1 MRRRL
6 WALGLA
12 AVVALSGC
20 AAMPTSGPIHTG
32 DVALNDP
39 GQPIPLGLEPQQ
51 DASPEAIVYGF
62 LAASQAGLID
72 QFVGARKFLT
82 YQAASSW
89 VPTTRL
95 LVYPSTTQ
103 PDVEAQADGTVV
115 VRVPVQGSLDDTGVY
130 TEASA
135 GSREEL
141 AMELTQ
147 NADGQWRISSLD
159 DVVVMSS
166 SDFSAYYRQVAVY
179 FATPDRKYLVPDVRW
194 FPANGA
200 PSYAAR
206 ALLAGPSPWLRD
218 AVVSGA
224 PEGTKLGA
232 AGVDISA
239 DQTATVDLTA
249 AAASADAADRSL
261 LIAQLTQTLERAG
274 TTVSSV
280 VVTAGEGKPWQ
291 STVASPTRDPQPNTG
306 PYVIADGELQVLA
319 DGQLTPV
326 DGVAPLPTGAHDP
339 AISTDGTTDG
349 ATRVVLVGSGTLV
362 RLPDDGSAPV
372 VLYRGTALLP
382 PSIDRF
388 GWVWTAE
395 ANGSGLIAVSP
406 DGEVMNVT
414 GDVLAGTPVDLPVI
428 SLAVSR
434 DGSRVALVHEGS
446 DQRPAVDVATILRD
460 TTGTGRP
467 QRLGSSFQVGFSMTD
482 ASQVEWMDESTLAV
496 LGLSGSLVAPT
507 VHLVPVGGQT
517 TALPLVDGTVS
528 IAAGRGDRAL
538 YLVDTDG
545 TLLWRQGAAWTDV
558 AVGVRDPVFPG

>member
-6 WALGLA
+6 WALALV

-20 AAMPTSGPIHTG
+20 AEIPTSGPIHTG

-39 GQPIPLGLEPQQ
+39 GQPIPLAMEPQQ

-62 LAASQAGLID
+62 LAASQAGLND

-82 YQAASSW
+82 YSAAASW

-103 PDVEAQADGTVV
+103 PDVEAQPDGTVV

-147 NADGQWRISSLD
+147 NTDGQWRISSLD

-166 SDFSAYYRQVAVY
+166 SDFSAYYRQVALY
-179 FATPDRKYLVPDVRW
+179 FATIDRHYLVPDVRW

-206 ALLAGPSPWLRD
+206 ALLAGPAPWLRD

-224 PEGTKLGA
+224 PEGTRLGA
-232 AGVDISA
+232 SGVDISA

-261 LIAQLTQTLERAG
+261 LIAQLTETLERAG

-291 STVASPTRDPQPNTG
+291 STVEAPERDPQPDTG
-306 PYVIADGELQVLA
+306 PYVIADGRLQVLA

-326 DGVAPLPTGAHDP
+326 EGSSELTDGTHDP
-339 AISTDGTTDG
+339 AISMDGSI
-349 ATRVVLVGSGTLV
+349 RVALVGSGTLV
-362 RLPDDGSAPV
+362 RLPNDGSAPV
-372 VLYRGTALLP
+372 ELYRGTALLP
-382 PSIDRF
+382 PSIDRY
-388 GWVWTAE
+388 GWIWTAE
-395 ANGSGLIAVSP
+395 ANGPGLIAVSP
-406 DGEVMNVT
+406 EGEVMEVT
-414 GDVLAGTPVDLPVI
+414 GDVLAGTPAGSPVL
-428 SLAVSR
+428 SLSVAR
-434 DGSRVALVHEGS
+434 DGSRIALVHEGG
-446 DQRPAVDVATILRD
+446 DQRPAIDVATILRD

-517 TALPLVDGTVS
+517 SALPLVDGTVS

-538 YLVDTDG
+538 YLVDADG

-558 AVGVRDPVFPG
+558 AVDVRDPVFPG

>member
-6 WALGLA
+6 WALGLI
-12 AVVALSGC
+12 AVMALSGC
-20 AAMPTSGPIHTG
+20 AAIPTSGPIHTG

-82 YQAASSW
+82 YQAASDW

-103 PDVEAQADGTVV
+103 PDVEAQPDGTVV

-147 NADGQWRISSLD
+147 NTGGQWRISSLD

-179 FATPDRKYLVPDVRW
+179 FASPDRKYLVPDVRW

-224 PEGTKLGA
+224 PEGTRLGA

-249 AAASADAADRSL
+249 AAAGADAADRSL

-291 STVASPTRDPQPNTG
+291 STVDPPVRDPQPDTG
-306 PYVIADGELQVLA
+306 PYVIVDNELQVLA

-326 DGVAPLPTGAHDP
+326 EGAAALPDGAHDP
-339 AISTDGTTDG
+339 AISMDGTI
-349 ATRVVLVGSGTLV
+349 RVVLVGSGTLV
-362 RLPDDGSAPV
+362 RLPNDGSAPV
-372 VLYRGTALLP
+372 VLYRGAALLP

-388 GWVWTAE
+388 GWIWTAE
-395 ANGSGLIAVSP
+395 ANGSGLLAVSP

-414 GDVLAGTPVDLPVI
+414 GDVLAGTPVDSPVI
-428 SLAVSR
+428 SLAVAR
-434 DGSRVALVHEGS
+434 DGSRIALVHKGS
-446 DQRPAVDVATILRD
+446 DQRSAIDVATIQRD
-460 TTGTGRP
+460 TTGTERP

-507 VHLVPVGGQT
+507 LHLVPVGGQT

-538 YLVDTDG
+538 YLVDADG

>member
-6 WALGLA
+6 WALGLI
-12 AVVALSGC
+12 AVMALSGC
-20 AAMPTSGPIHTG
+20 AAIPTSGPIHTG

-39 GQPIPLGLEPQQ
+39 AQPIPLGLEPQQ

-82 YQAASSW
+82 YQAAQEW

-103 PDVEAQADGTVV
+103 PDVEAQSDGTVV
-115 VRVPVQGSLDDTGVY
+115 VRVPVQGSLDETGVY

-141 AMELTQ
+141 AMELSQ
-147 NADGQWRISSLD
+147 NAGGQWRISSLD

-179 FATPDRKYLVPDVRW
+179 FATRDRKYLVPDVRW
-194 FPANGA
+194 FPTNGA

-291 STVASPTRDPQPNTG
+291 STVEAPGRDPQPETG
-306 PYVIADGELQVLA
+306 PYVIADHELQVLA

-326 DGVAPLPTGAHDP
+326 EGTARLPDGAHDP
-339 AISTDGTTDG
+339 AISMDGTI
-349 ATRVVLVGSGTLV
+349 RVVLVGLGHAGAPAER
-362 RLPDDGSAPV
+362 RLGPGRAVPGDGSAAALDRPV
-372 VLYRGTALLP
+372 RLGVDGRGERVGA
-382 PSIDRF
+382 DRR
-388 GWVWTAE
+388 
-395 ANGSGLIAVSP
+395 
-406 DGEVMNVT
+406 
-414 GDVLAGTPVDLPVI
+414 LAGRRGDERHGRRARRHPGRL
-428 SLAVSR
+428 SR
-434 DGSRVALVHEGS
+434 DLAGGVPRRLADRPGARG
-446 DQRPAVDVATILRD
+446 QRPATRD
-460 TTGTGRP
+460 R
-467 QRLGSSFQVGFSMTD
+467 
-482 ASQVEWMDESTLAV
+482 
-496 LGLSGSLVAPT
+496 
-507 VHLVPVGGQT
+507 
-517 TALPLVDGTVS
+517 
-528 IAAGRGDRAL
+528 RGH
-538 YLVDTDG
+538 
-545 TLLWRQGAAWTDV
+545 
-558 AVGVRDPVFPG
+558 DPA

>member
-6 WALGLA
+6 WVLGLVA
-12 AVVALSGC
+12 AMALSGC
-20 AAMPTSGPIHTG
+20 AAIPTAGPIHTG

-39 GQPIPLGLEPQQ
+39 GQPIPLGLDPQP

-62 LAASQAGLID
+62 LAASQAGLVD

-82 YQAASSW
+82 YQAASDW

-103 PDVEAQADGTVV
+103 PDVEAQSDGTVV

-130 TEASA
+130 TEAST

-141 AMELTQ
+141 AMDLSQ
-147 NADGQWRISSLD
+147 NAEGQWRISSLD

-218 AVVSGA
+218 AVVTGA

-232 AGVDISA
+232 AGVDVSA

-249 AAASADAADRSL
+249 AAAGADAADRSL

-291 STVASPTRDPQPNTG
+291 STVQAPDRDPQPDTG
-306 PYVIADGELQVLA
+306 PYVIADHELQVLA

-326 DGVAPLPTGAHDP
+326 DGAPTLPAGAHDP
-339 AISTDGTTDG
+339 ALSMDGTL
-349 ATRVVLVGSGTLV
+349 RVVLVGSGTLE
-362 RLPDDGSAPV
+362 RLPVDGAAPV
-372 VLYRGTALLP
+372 VLYQGTDLLP

-414 GDVLAGTPVDLPVI
+414 GDVLAGTPVESPVI
-428 SLAVSR
+428 SLSVAR
-434 DGSRVALVHEGS
+434 DGSRIALVHEGS
-446 DQRPAVDVATILRD
+446 DQRPAIDVATILRD

-467 QRLGSSFQVGFSMTD
+467 QRLGSSFQVAFSMTD
-482 ASQVEWMDESTLAV
+482 ASQVEWMDDSTLAV

-517 TALPLVDGTVS
+517 GALPLVDGTVS

-558 AVGVRDPVFPG
+558 AVGVQDPVFPG

>member
-1 MRRRL
+1 MRRR
-6 WALGLA
+6 WGALALVAALA
-12 AVVALSGC
+12 LAGC
-20 AAMPTSGPIHTG
+20 AQIPTSGPIHTG

-39 GQPIPLGLEPQQ
+39 GQPIPLAMEPQQ
-51 DASPEAIVYGF
+51 DASPEAIVFGF
-62 LAASQAGLID
+62 LAASQAGLND

-82 YQAASSW
+82 YAAAANW

-115 VRVPVQGSLDDTGVY
+115 VRVPVEGSLDDTGVY

-147 NADGQWRISSLD
+147 NAEDQWRISSLD

-166 SDFSAYYRQVAVY
+166 SDFSAYYRQVALY
-179 FATPDRKYLVPDVRW
+179 FATADRKYLVPDVRW

-224 PEGTKLGA
+224 PEGTRLGA
-232 AGVDISA
+232 SGVDISA

-261 LIAQLTQTLERAG
+261 LIAQLTETLERAG

-291 STVASPTRDPQPNTG
+291 STVEAPVRDPQPENG
-306 PYVIADGELQVLA
+306 PYVIADQQLQVLA

-326 DGVAPLPTGAHDP
+326 DGTSALP
-339 AISTDGTTDG
+339 DGTHAPALSMDG
-349 ATRVVLVGSGTLV
+349 SIRVALVGPGTLV
-362 RLPDDGSAPV
+362 RFPEDGSAPV
-372 VLYRGTALLP
+372 VLYRGSALLP
-382 PSIDRF
+382 PSVDRYD
-388 GWVWTAE
+388 WVWTAE
-395 ANGSGLIAVSP
+395 ANGSGLIAISP

-414 GDVLAGTPVDLPVI
+414 GDVLAGTPVASPVL
-428 SLAVSR
+428 SLAVAR
-434 DGSRVALVHEGS
+434 DGSRIALVHEGG
-446 DQRPAVDVATILRD
+446 DQRPAIDVATILRD

-467 QRLGSSFQVGFSMTD
+467 QRLGSSFQVGISMTD

-538 YLVDTDG
+538 YLVDADG

-558 AVGVRDPVFPG
+558 AVGVSDPVFPG